1 MSRLIV
7 AFESEVTRQRVCEL
21 FAASSFPVR
30 ASCRTGAEVIRA
42 AHFMGGAVVVCGVKL
57 ADCTADQLY
66 SDLEGLACMLV
77 VAKPEQLEMCENPHI
92 FRLPLPVNRHDLTA
106 SVRMLEQLAEMEQA
120 RPQQNAADQELIRQ
134 AKIYL
139 QEVRLMTEEEA
150 HRYLQKRSMTTR
162 RKMAEVAAEI
172 IDRQRG

>member
-7 AFESEVTRQRVCEL
+7 AFESEATRQRVCEL

-77 VAKPEQLEMCENPHI
+77 VGKPEQLDMCENPHI

-120 RPQQNAADQELIRQ
+120 RPKQNAADQELIRQ

-139 QEVRLMTEEEA
+139 QTEHDHPPENG
-150 HRYLQKRSMTTR
+150 
-162 RKMAEVAAEI
+162 
-172 IDRQRG
+172 RGGCGDH

>member
-7 AFESEVTRQRVCEL
+7 AFESEATRQRVCEL

-66 SDLEGLACMLV
+66 SDL
-77 VAKPEQLEMCENPHI
+77 
-92 FRLPLPVNRHDLTA
+92 
-106 SVRMLEQLAEMEQA
+106 
-120 RPQQNAADQELIRQ
+120 
-134 AKIYL
+134 
-139 QEVRLMTEEEA
+139 
-150 HRYLQKRSMTTR
+150 
-162 RKMAEVAAEI
+162 
-172 IDRQRG
+172 

>member
-1 MSRLIV
+1 
-7 AFESEVTRQRVCEL
+7 
-21 FAASSFPVR
+21 
-30 ASCRTGAEVIRA
+30 
-42 AHFMGGAVVVCGVKL
+42 
-57 ADCTADQLY
+57 
-66 SDLEGLACMLV
+66 
-77 VAKPEQLEMCENPHI
+77 MCENPRI
-92 FRLPLPVNRHDLTA
+92 FRLPLPVNQHDLTA
-106 SVRMLEQLAEMEQA
+106 SVRMLKQLSEMEMA
-120 RPQQNAADQELIRQ
+120 RPKQSAADQELIRQ